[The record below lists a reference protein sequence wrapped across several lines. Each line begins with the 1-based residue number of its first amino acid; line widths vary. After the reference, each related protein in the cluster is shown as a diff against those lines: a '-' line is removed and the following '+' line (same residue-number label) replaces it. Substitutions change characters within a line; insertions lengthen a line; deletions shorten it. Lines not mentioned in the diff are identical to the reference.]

1 MGQLWTIIFV
11 TVLALAF
18 AVAAWHDR
26 EDKKRLE
33 QRKAA
38 HEHADRAEE

>member
-11 TVLALAF
+11 TILAVAF

-26 EDKKRLE
+26 EDKRRLE
-33 QRKAA
+33 RRQVA
-38 HEHADRAEE
+38 HEKTDRAEE